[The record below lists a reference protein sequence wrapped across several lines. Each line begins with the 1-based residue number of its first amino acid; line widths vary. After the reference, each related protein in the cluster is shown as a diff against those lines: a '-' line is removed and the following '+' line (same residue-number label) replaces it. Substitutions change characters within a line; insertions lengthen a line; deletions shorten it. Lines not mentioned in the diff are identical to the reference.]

1 MSLTTDSISNVN
13 YLYPVPTLATAESI
27 NANTLKGIADK
38 YKDQFEAHE
47 KIQNQI
53 FNNFR
58 SILDLQ
64 ENDYKTIDS
73 LGTSE
78 FYRDTKTINGKK
90 IDKNCCVEGYLSY
103 RFYIKE
109 IVTKLQ
115 NIEKYLNEVK
125 EIFQNLNDLK
135 GTDEQISNQAH
146 ALIDRLSILDKFI
159 YENIQDFQEYF
170 IYNNDIKQ
178 WEQIYTNITASS
190 IPSQLSNYNQY
201 ETLEALRKTQIAYID
216 SSLNNP
222 KADIS
227 SFNSLTLLDKLKF
240 IRYYYKLI
248 LEKDVSFHIFPSDV
262 ETGYPCLPNVESK
275 EKTKATQELGSLE
288 LFYIGYLIDR
298 DGPINAV
305 SSFFEVKTSALRS
318 NIALMSEK
326 ISALNEYLSF
336 INCAMDLL
344 NQSQSNASNDKK
356 NRIPDGAWIALTYI
370 CGQDM
375 YNLFEYKDKKYL
387 VIPYQGDYLLVEAS
401 KAGMLF
407 LLGDKVE
414 HIEWQDSDK
423 DISNSNGCLYVDLE
437 DKRLFFYNQF
447 DVSGSSVKPVNKN
460 TPEYLATTTTTTI
473 DGKETKCNI
482 GYYGEYKKYNNWE
495 QAMVKT
501 VKISDFKL
509 PTQLE
514 VQTIIP
520 GSVSKYNSFSDRNAI
535 TTEVVNSWTTAFS
548 NKTQYI
554 NTAIDT
560 INTDVT
566 LDRSKIDT
574 FDSLCSTFR
583 NKAHEAYSNTASN
596 IR

>member
-1 MSLTTDSISNVN
+1 MSLNTDLTTDSISNVN
-13 YLYPVPTLATAESI
+13 YLYPVPTLATATKPI
-27 NANTLKGIADK
+27 DANTLKGIADK

-58 SILDLQ
+58 SILDLPKGSY
-64 ENDYKTIDS
+64 ETIDS
-73 LGTSE
+73 LGTNE
-78 FYRDTKTINGKK
+78 FYKDTRIINGEK
-90 IDKNCCVEGYLSY
+90 IDEDCCVEGYFSY

-115 NIEKYLNEVK
+115 RTEKYQNEVK
-125 EIFQNLNDLK
+125 EIFQNLNTLT
-135 GTDEQISNQAH
+135 GTDKQISDQAH
-146 ALIDRLSILDKFI
+146 ALIDRLAMLDKFI
-159 YENIQDFQEYF
+159 YENIQDFQKYF

-178 WEQIYTNITASS
+178 WEQTYINITASL
-190 IPSQLSNYNQY
+190 IPSQLLDYNKY
-201 ETLEALRKTQIAYID
+201 TTLDDLRKTQIAYID
-216 SSLNNP
+216 SSLTKEP

-248 LEKDVSFHIFPSDV
+248 LEKNASFHIFPNDA
-262 ETGYPCLPNVESK
+262 ETGYPCLPNVESQ
-275 EKTKATQELGSLE
+275 EKTKATQELGALE

-336 INCAMDLL
+336 INRAMDLL
-344 NQSQSNASNDKK
+344 NQSQSNATKDTKY
-356 NRIPDGAWIALTYI
+356 RIPDGAWIALTYL

-387 VIPYQGDYLLVEAS
+387 VIPYNNDYFLV
-401 KAGMLF
+401 KADKDGMAF
-407 LLGDKVE
+407 LLGEKADE
-414 HIEWQDSDK
+414 GM
-423 DISNSNGCLYVDLE
+423 SNGCLFVEQTKKLLYFRE
-437 DKRLFFYNQF
+437 DPARKTDINKDKTHYKIYTGNNNF
-447 DVSGSSVKPVNKN
+447 SGNK
-460 TPEYLATTTTTTI
+460 YDTI
-473 DGKETKCNI
+473 P
-482 GYYGEYKKYNNWE
+482 
-495 QAMVKT
+495 
-501 VKISDFKL
+501 ISDFKL
-509 PTQLE
+509 PTQLD

-520 GSVSKYNSFSDRNAI
+520 GSVSKYESFTQKDDI

>member
-1 MSLTTDSISNVN
+1 MSLNTDLTTDSISNVN
-13 YLYPVPTLATAESI
+13 YLYPVPTLATATEPI
-27 NANTLKGIADK
+27 DANTLKGIADK
-38 YKDQFEAHE
+38 YKEQFEAHE

-53 FNNFR
+53 FKDFQ
-58 SILDLQ
+58 SILDLPDNY
-64 ENDYKTIDS
+64 ETIDS
-73 LGTSE
+73 LGTNE

-90 IDKNCCVEGYLSY
+90 IDENCCTEGYFSY

-115 NIEKYLNEVK
+115 NIEKYQNEVK
-125 EIFQNLNDLK
+125 KIFQNLNNLT

-146 ALIDRLSILDKFI
+146 ALIDRLAMLDKFI
-159 YENIQDFQEYF
+159 YENIQDFQKYF
-170 IYNNDIKQ
+170 ISNNDIKQ
-178 WEQIYTNITASS
+178 WEQIYINITASS
-190 IPSQLSNYNQY
+190 IPSQLLDYNKY
-201 ETLEALRKTQIAYID
+201 TTLDDLRKTKIAYID
-216 SSLNNP
+216 SSLGQEP

-248 LEKDVSFHIFPSDV
+248 LEKNEIFHIFPNDA
-262 ETGYPCLPNVESK
+262 ETGYPCLPNVESQ
-275 EKTKATQELGSLE
+275 EKTKATQELGALE

-336 INCAMDLL
+336 INRAMDLL
-344 NQSQSNASNDKK
+344 NQSQSKASKDKK
-356 NRIPDGAWIALTYI
+356 YRIPDGAWIALTYL

-387 VIPYQGDYLLVEAS
+387 VIPYNNDYFLV
-401 KAGMLF
+401 KADKDGMAF
-407 LLGDKVE
+407 LLGEKADE
-414 HIEWQDSDK
+414 GM
-423 DISNSNGCLYVDLE
+423 SNGCLFVEQTKKLLYFRE
-437 DKRLFFYNQF
+437 DMANKTDINKDKTYYKIYTGNNNF
-447 DVSGSSVKPVNKN
+447 SGN
-460 TPEYLATTTTTTI
+460 EYDKI
-473 DGKETKCNI
+473 P
-482 GYYGEYKKYNNWE
+482 
-495 QAMVKT
+495 
-501 VKISDFKL
+501 ISDFKL
-509 PTQLE
+509 PTQLD

-520 GSVSKYNSFSDRNAI
+520 GSVSKYESFTQKDDI